1 MRAEGSFEAARERL
15 TNAAR
20 EIADRISAA
29 VPGQSWKLNDH
40 SYGRDAYRDGS
51 LCENL
56 DPDIARRP
64 EAKRID
70 FGHTFSASEFKTAA
84 DIVRQEATK
93 YGATDE
99 SSLFNESAKRE
110 FDVQGD
116 GYEFRLIQI
125 TTAGLLITGECFL
138 LQKVIDLP
146 PGQLPPEPPVLLTT
160 PAPTP

>member
-1 MRAEGSFEAARERL
+1 
-15 TNAAR
+15 
-20 EIADRISAA
+20 
-29 VPGQSWKLNDH
+29 
-40 SYGRDAYRDGS
+40 
-51 LCENL
+51 
-56 DPDIARRP
+56 
-64 EAKRID
+64 
-70 FGHTFSASEFKTAA
+70 
-84 DIVRQEATK
+84 TK